1 VNFDELQKQI
11 VALLVT
17 AAKDAVG
24 ELESDFKKYARKLA
38 EWTSEAIQTG
48 NTKLLRSIEGQVK
61 LLAAQTSIKNQR
73 RLLATLTNI
82 LEIVATAGFA
92 LIKGI
97 V

>member
-1 VNFDELQKQI
+1 MNFDELQKQI
-11 VALLVT
+11 VAMLI
-17 AAKDAVG
+17 AAGKDALG
-24 ELESDFKKYARKLA
+24 EVEADFKKYARNLA
-38 EWTSEAIQTG
+38 EWTTEAIQTG
-48 NTKLLRSIEGQVK
+48 NKALLRSVEGQVK
-61 LLAAQTSIKNQR
+61 LLAAQTSIRNQR